1 MQKFTKILIGSAL
14 LVAAA
19 STNLFAQRITV
30 TVAGTG
36 IAGCSGDGG
45 SSKQAQISGPKDIC
59 LDAAQNIYFV
69 DRGNGRIRKIS
80 AIKGII
86 TTVAGGGASTAD
98 GVPATNASLTMNY
111 MCISASG
118 NIYFTTDDNRIRK
131 ISSGIVTTVAGTGA
145 AGYSGDGGLAL
156 AATLNNPQGICID
169 AANNIYFVDR
179 NNNCIRTITASTG
192 NISTIA
198 GNGTPGLAGDGGP
211 AVSAL
216 LNAPVCICVSPIGDI
231 YFSDQNPNYPSYD
244 NSIIR
249 KIEASTGLVTH
260 IIGSL
265 SGTYTH
271 DVPSLTAIMGTT
283 TGLCFSPSGKIYCNE
298 MSCSNREHD
307 FATDSLY
314 LVAGDFSIQGYSDD
328 IRSPLANM
336 NIPYGL
342 CVDLHETVYVA
353 DSNNQRIR
361 KIIKLTNTPTF
372 AFGRGQ
378 FMEPVIGTPFS
389 LDSMLWITDLDL
401 GQNETWT
408 VVTPPAHGVLSG
420 FPATNT
426 SNGDNTTTKPS
437 GLTYSASSGYSGSDL
452 FRIRV
457 SDDGG
462 LSDTVTVY
470 VGPNST
476 GVTLEA
482 NSMVVATAINIFP
495 NPASNVLNVEWT
507 NLKNGATDVVIADIT
522 DKVFFTTK
530 IAAGRTTGS
539 TQFDISA
546 IPAGVYF
553 VKMNGVEM
561 KKFVK
566 E

>member
-1 MQKFTKILIGSAL
+1 MQKFTRILLGSAL
-14 LVAAA
+14 LFVAA
-19 STNLFAQRITV
+19 STDVFAQRITV

-36 IAGCSGDGG
+36 IAGCTGDGG

-59 LDAAQNIYFV
+59 LDAAQNIYFA
-69 DRGNGRIRKIS
+69 DRGNGHIRKIS
-80 AIKGII
+80 AQKGVI
-86 TTVAGGGASTAD
+86 TTVGGGGTSYAD
-98 GVPATNASLTMNY
+98 GIPATSAVLSVNY
-111 MCISASG
+111 MCISNSG

-131 ISSGIVTTVAGTGA
+131 ISSGIVTTVAGTGT
-145 AGYSGDGGLAL
+145 AGYSGDGGPAIS
-156 AATLNNPQGICID
+156 ATLNNPQGICID

-179 NNNCIRTITASTG
+179 NNNCIRKISSTTG

-198 GNGTPGLAGDGGP
+198 GNGTPGSSGDGGP

-216 LNAPVCICVSPIGDI
+216 LHAPVCICVSPAGDI
-231 YFSDQNPNYPSYD
+231 YFSDQNPNYPGYD

-260 IIGSL
+260 IIGSY

-328 IRSPLANM
+328 IHSPLANM

-342 CVDLHETVYVA
+342 CVDMHETVYIA

-378 FMEPVIGTPFS
+378 YMEPVIGTPYSIDS
-389 LDSMLWITDLDL
+389 LLWITDLDL

-408 VVTPPAHGVLSG
+408 VLTPPAHGILSG
-420 FPATNT
+420 FPAANT
-426 SNGDNTTTKPS
+426 SNGDATTTKPS
-437 GLTYSASSGYSGSDL
+437 GLSYTASSGYTGSDL

-457 SDDGG
+457 ADDAG
-462 LSDTVTVY
+462 LADTVTVY

-476 GVTLEA
+476 GATLEA
-482 NSMVVATAINIFP
+482 SNLPATTSVNLFP
-495 NPASNVLNVEWT
+495 NPASNVLNVEWD
-507 NLKNGATDVVIADIT
+507 NLKNNGNNLVIADIA
-522 DKVFFTTK
+522 DKIVFKNTWIK
-530 IAAGRTTGS
+530 
-539 TQFDISA
+539 
-546 IPAGVYF
+546 
-553 VKMNGVEM
+553 
-561 KKFVK
+561 
-566 E
+566 